1 MKPVVLVGH
10 SHACPIHGKGVVETG
25 SPNYTF
31 NGKAVARVGD
41 RTSCGAVIVSGSA
54 GYQIEGKAV
63 ARQGDRTDH
72 GGYLEEGDIGWQLE

>member
-10 SHACPIHGKGVVETG
+10 SQVCPIHGKGVVETG
-25 SPNYTF
+25 SPHYTF

-54 GYQIEGKAV
+54 AYQIDGTAV
-63 ARQGDRTDH
+63 ARQGARTAHD
-72 GGYLEEGDIGWQLE
+72 GYLEEGDAGWQLE